1 MIIIKRLY
9 IENYK
14 LFSHKEIDFSQ
25 ALLSVFDGPNGYGKT
40 SIFDAV
46 ELLITGKISRV
57 KECES
62 IDGKSAYQTVFFA
75 QNSDKDVVLKAE
87 FEDKETKEVFVIG
100 AKVISV
106 NLKGKV
112 ANPKNIFDSIDFYI
126 LPSYNISIDAWAG
139 YACDQEQID
148 EFRKNKFGHQ
158 NIEQFTLFHYI
169 RQEDRLAYF
178 KQNESSRSS
187 TIENLLGVDKERK
200 KQKDIQEK
208 YKAIDKLFKQVDMEI
223 NKKKSTMIEP
233 NKQVQGNIEY
243 KQLLE
248 GIRPWDQEYIV
259 FSSSIPS
266 TL

>member
-87 FEDKETKEVFVIG
+87 FEDKETKEVLVIG

-126 LPSYNISIDAWAG
+126 LPRII
-139 YACDQEQID
+139 
-148 EFRKNKFGHQ
+148 K
-158 NIEQFTLFHYI
+158 
-169 RQEDRLAYF
+169 
-178 KQNESSRSS
+178 
-187 TIENLLGVDKERK
+187 
-200 KQKDIQEK
+200 
-208 YKAIDKLFKQVDMEI
+208 
-223 NKKKSTMIEP
+223 
-233 NKQVQGNIEY
+233 
-243 KQLLE
+243 
-248 GIRPWDQEYIV
+248 
-259 FSSSIPS
+259 
-266 TL
+266 

>member
-87 FEDKETKEVFVIG
+87 FEDKETKEVLVIG

-126 LPSYNISIDAWAG
+126 LPSYNISINAWAG

-158 NIEQFTLFHYI
+158 NIEQFTLLHTPRGPI
-169 RQEDRLAYF
+169 
-178 KQNESSRSS
+178 
-187 TIENLLGVDKERK
+187 GV
-200 KQKDIQEK
+200 
-208 YKAIDKLFKQVDMEI
+208 F
-223 NKKKSTMIEP
+223 
-233 NKQVQGNIEY
+233 
-243 KQLLE
+243 
-248 GIRPWDQEYIV
+248 
-259 FSSSIPS
+259 
-266 TL
+266 